1 MTDKNDSVKAV
12 SNDVLDKKT
21 TKEKIFDVAIDLFA
35 QKGFDAVSLREISD
49 AVGIKK
55 PTLYHYF
62 KSKDEILEKILE
74 YPMKRVEEVGW
85 HDTET
90 EELIVSLGL
99 EKFMSKACDIC
110 ISWMDDPYM
119 EKIFRI
125 ILVELYHNQQ
135 IKNFYSMF
143 IDVSSSFWELIFTLM
158 IKHNLIKPLE
168 PKILAREYLSFYGNA
183 FFQYYLLQYGNIS
196 GSFRQ
201 EYQDVID
208 QHTAFMVNA
217 IRP

>member
-1 MTDKNDSVKAV
+1 MTEENNNVKAA
-12 SNDVLDKKT
+12 SLDGLDKKT
-21 TKEKIFDVAIDLFA
+21 TKERIFDVAIDLFA

-55 PTLYHYF
+55 PTLYYYF
-62 KSKDEILEKILE
+62 TSKDEILEKILE
-74 YPMKRVEEVGW
+74 YPMKRVEKIGW

-135 IKNFYSMF
+135 IKNFYTMF
-143 IDVSSSFWELIFTLM
+143 IDVSGSFWELIFTLM
-158 IKHNLIKPLE
+158 IKNKLIKPSD
-168 PKILAREYLSFYGNA
+168 PKILASEYLSFYGNA
-183 FFQYYLLQYGNIS
+183 FLQYFLLQYGNTP

-208 QHTAFMVNA
+208 KHTAFTVNA
-217 IRP
+217 IKP

>member
-1 MTDKNDSVKAV
+1 MAEENDNVKAASLNV
-12 SNDVLDKKT
+12 FDKKT
-21 TKEKIFDVAIDLFA
+21 TKERIFDASIDLFA

-62 KSKDEILEKILE
+62 TSKDEILEKILE
-74 YPMKRVEEVGW
+74 YPMKRVEKVGW

-99 EKFMSKACDIC
+99 EKFMSTACDIC

-135 IKNFYSMF
+135 IKNFYSTF
-143 IDVSSSFWELIFTLM
+143 IDVSGSFWELIFTLM
-158 IKHNLIKPLE
+158 MKHKLIKPSN
-168 PKILAREYLSFYGNA
+168 PKTLAMEYLSFYGNA
-183 FFQYYLLQYGNIS
+183 FLQYFLLQYGNTS

-201 EYQDVID
+201 EYQDIID

-217 IRP
+217 IKP